1 MRSRLSMIIIT
12 VLVPIMSVL
21 TPVASSA
28 ATTWAAPTLAYTLD
42 PAGTIATAVS
52 WNAPSITPATIN
64 GYSVLATAND
74 AQKSTVRCPTAG
86 TVKTTTCTLQ
96 LVSGLT
102 YAIVVKAEIVGGTAN
117 SLSSATAT
125 AKLVVPQ
132 PPTGV
137 SVEAGDRQLLVSW
150 VSSNATNVPP
160 ITGFVASVD
169 QTHSCTSTQT
179 SCTITG
185 LTNRTGYLVSVTS
198 LNVVGASAPAT
209 KSGTPYKLTP
219 PTSVTAA
226 NSGGSSIAVSWL
238 AADGNPSG
246 TFTYVASAK
255 DTGNNTFSCAST
267 SLLTCTITGL
277 TPGTSYAISVT
288 ATWSGQSVTSAQPY
302 LSVTVFNAP
311 GSMVITTVTGSVAGS
326 QTINVTWSA
335 AAANGANV
343 SSYVVKT
350 RDLSVA
356 NSVPVTACTVDA
368 TQANPNLACTVSGL
382 INGDSYEVQ
391 VFAANGLTTQATKQV
406 TPYGAPSAPRNV
418 AVSAGSASGVLTV
431 TWQAPSGNG
440 GTSLLQYTAEAL
452 DQSGAS
458 AGTCTVAA
466 SATTCQIPNLTNG
479 SSYSANVKVFN
490 GPSVQAGF
498 SSTQTS
504 SSSSVT
510 VYGPPSTINNLTVVV
525 GHDAGDGSIY
535 VTWEAPTQ
543 SNGMP
548 LTGYSVTLTNQ
559 THPGVAQ
566 TCLVGLSE
574 SLSCAFQGL
583 TNGDSY
589 LVGVVALNGQSSL
602 PVTTTAVPY
611 GVPGP
616 VLNPVL
622 RGGFGSTSSGSL
634 LLSWS
639 SAVANGKSVS
649 YSVTIFDEANQ
660 PVGSSCTPTLS
671 GGTWS
676 CVVTGL
682 TDGVYYTATIVARN
696 GSNSFS
702 TVTISDAVLVYGPP
716 DAATSIVVTAG
727 PGVGSQKL
735 TVSWTAPVNVRGNEL
750 TSYVVWAMTSS
761 NATSFVK
768 SCTVAAP
775 LATSCTIT
783 GLTNGNVYYIK
794 VWAYNGPDTYS
805 GAVAISTYSPFT
817 NPGVVTG
824 LNVAPGSIA
833 GTGTLKISW
842 NAPSNSGGKP
852 VTGYTVT
859 LTPGPRTCKPTAPTT
874 TCTIS
879 GLQDGTKY
887 TISVIATNAV
897 GSDSDVTTLQATPYS
912 APDAAT
918 AGVVT
923 SGFAA
928 GSQTLVVS
936 WTAASSGNGMDI
948 ERYVVSAKLGLVLAG
963 TCTAMGATARTC
975 TITGLANGTD
985 YSIAVVTYNNYVSDI
1000 GSSATLSIAGAFH
1013 PYTVP
1018 GVPISVRGAVGH
1030 AGGGNGKIRVS
1041 WTAPSDN
1048 GGNTITEYTATAKRS
1063 GAVAGSCTSSGTTTC
1078 DITSL
1083 QNGQEYSLQVIAT
1096 NGANS
1101 FSAAGNS
1108 ASTANP
1114 YGAPT
1119 VVRSVSWQCIP
1130 NPIQP
1135 TICASGELIASWTAP
1150 AATNGRSIQKYSLS
1164 LTDTTI
1170 SGSAAVFTTT
1180 PSVLTYDFTGLIN
1193 GHQYRLAVSAINS
1206 TPSEEES
1213 IGNAGSPG
1221 ATTNPFSGPKSPV
1234 IANVAATSGQAG
1246 SLTVTWNRFSGDDG
1260 GSPISSYHAYAF
1272 ANGAGPNTT
1281 RKGSG
1286 CTTNGSALSCVLT
1299 GLQNGT
1305 TYSVQ
1310 VYAAN
1315 AATEQ
1320 GPWSTS
1326 VLTGTPNGPV
1336 SGAGLITITP
1346 ASSQVRAQ
1354 VKNLN
1359 FGGGTP
1365 NADFLLKWDIALD
1378 GQSPC
1383 WIPVNYGSTSS
1394 GGPNSCDMAQFPTTF
1409 LPGSLENCA
1418 ATYASFSA
1426 QMYCLVTGLKNGQL
1440 YVMKV
1445 TIQNSYTAQPGRV
1458 SPSWFSEAA
1467 MPSGPPEVPRNV
1479 DVVLS
1484 NSSATI
1490 SWSRFEG
1497 DGGGSPLLS
1506 YVVTSIP
1513 SNLQCV
1519 VTVPDPSPT
1528 DFECRIEGLTLGLTY
1543 TFSIVAKNATGAG
1556 AAKLSDSVV
1565 VGAASPPGSVTAAP
1579 LDGGILVAWTQAAAN
1594 GFPISLYTAKA
1605 VAGNSVYTCTTG
1617 GPSPTGVPSTATLS
1631 CVIVVPNC
1639 VSGQTCPVYSV
1650 SVTAQNVVS
1659 GVTQVSS
1666 ATRASGSLVVY
1677 GVPGVPTSTAVT
1689 PLESSIFVKWLSPQ
1703 NVGSGITMFVVTA
1716 VDQQKVDRIFY
1727 CTVRPPL
1734 PFGTV
1739 PSCTVG
1745 GTSMQI
1751 GHTFNVSVQ
1760 AFDDVGGSASTAIL
1774 TATTSTNPVP
1784 PVNVVAI
1791 SESTDIVVS
1800 WTPFSPAGKNS
1811 ASSYAV
1817 TASPAGPTCP
1827 SQGVS
1832 AQVVCT
1838 GVLPGVNYTFSVAS
1852 INASGKSALTV
1863 SPAAG
1868 LASPL
1873 TQTGG
1878 APSSAAW
1885 ITSGG
1890 PNVLPTA
1897 GGIAFAPNGTMYTV
1911 SRLSQQVFATV
1922 GGVTSALALP
1932 LSLSDPSAIA
1942 VSSDSSTVFV
1952 ADSGTNAI
1960 VSVSSTGVTA
1970 SVLTVNVAKGLSSPN
1985 GLAVVG
1991 NTLYISDDGN
2001 GRIVAVPTTGGIGR
2015 VVASTVTLSSISGL
2029 AALQSG
2035 NLLVVDAGNGGL
2047 IQLNPV
2053 SGIATVVSTYDGV
2066 GNLLTVPDS
2075 IAVSPD
2081 GSTYFVTMM
2090 NNGNKYSVIEMSSSG
2105 GNMSLVASDVV
2116 GIGGI
2121 AVSPTG
2127 TLAYSAVRGVF
2138 TTQFRS
2144 TPVVPNVSLTPTKTG
2159 LTAKWTSVTAWD
2171 GVWTYSAKVAK
2182 VTPAGAELTCTN
2194 GPTGCAITG
2203 LTASTS
2209 YTLKIT
2215 VTGATGTTPATYTY
2229 TFITP
2234 AK

>member
-1 MRSRLSMIIIT
+1 MRSRLSMVIIAA
-12 VLVPIMSVL
+12 VVPIMSVL

-28 ATTWAAPTLAYTLD
+28 ATPWAAPTLAYTLD

-52 WNAPSITPATIN
+52 WNAPSIASGTIS
-64 GYSVLATAND
+64 GYSVLATPTD
-74 AQKSTVRCPTAG
+74 PQKSTVRCPTSG

-102 YAIVVKAEIVGGTAN
+102 YAVVVTAAIVGGTAA
-117 SLSSATAT
+117 SVSSATAT
-125 AKLVVPQ
+125 AKLVAPNA
-132 PPTGV
+132 PTGV
-137 SVEAGDRQLLVSW
+137 SVGAGDRQLLVSW
-150 VSSNATNVPP
+150 VSSNAPNVPP

-198 LNVVGASAPAT
+198 LNAVGASAPAT

-246 TFTYVASAK
+246 TFTYVASAR

-288 ATWSGQSVTSAQPY
+288 ATWSGQSITSAQPY
-302 LSVTVFNAP
+302 PSVTVFNAP
-311 GSMVITTVTGSVAGS
+311 GSMVITAVTGSVAGS
-326 QTINVTWSA
+326 QTINVTWTA
-335 AAANGANV
+335 AATNGANV

-368 TQANPNLACTVSGL
+368 TQANPNLACIVSGL
-382 INGDSYEVQ
+382 INGDIYEVQ
-391 VFAANGLTTQATKQV
+391 VIAANGLTTQASKQV
-406 TPYGAPSAPRNV
+406 TPFGAPSAPRNV
-418 AVSAGSASGVLTV
+418 AVSAGSASGALTV
-431 TWQAPSGNG
+431 TWQAPSSNG
-440 GTSLLQYTAEAL
+440 GTSLLQYTAEAF

-466 SATTCQIPNLTNG
+466 PATTCQISNLTNG
-479 SSYSANVKVFN
+479 SSYSAKVKVFN
-490 GPSVQAGF
+490 GPSVQSGF

-510 VYGPPSTINNLTVVV
+510 VYGPPSVINNLTVVV

-535 VTWEAPTQ
+535 VAWEAPTQ

-566 TCLVGLSE
+566 TCLVGLSD
-574 SLSCAFQGL
+574 SLSWLFQGL

-611 GVPGP
+611 GLPGP

-622 RGGFGSTSSGSL
+622 RGGFGSNADGSL
-634 LLSWS
+634 LISWT
-639 SAVANGKSVS
+639 SAVANGSLVA
-649 YSVTIFDEANQ
+649 YSVTVFDEGNQ
-660 PVGSSCTPTLS
+660 PVGSSCNPASS
-671 GGTWS
+671 GETWS

-682 TDGVYYTATIVARN
+682 TNGKYYTAKIVATN
-696 GSNSFS
+696 GSNSSS

-735 TVSWTAPVNVRGNEL
+735 TVSWTAPVNVHGKEL
-750 TSYVVWAMTSS
+750 TSYVVWAMLSSSGTSPE
-761 NATSFVK
+761 K
-768 SCTVAAP
+768 SCTV
-775 LATSCTIT
+775 LASSSPSCTIT
-783 GLTNGNVYYIK
+783 GLTNGTAYYIK
-794 VWAYNGPDTYS
+794 VWAYNGPDSKKGTVS
-805 GAVAISTYSPFT
+805 NLTYSPFT
-817 NPGVVTG
+817 NPNAVTG
-824 LNVAPGSIA
+824 VSVKAGSEA
-833 GTGTLKISW
+833 GGGTLIISW
-842 NAPSNSGGKP
+842 SAPSNTGGKP
-852 VTGYTVT
+852 ITGYTVT
-859 LTPGPRTCKPTAPTT
+859 LTPGGRSCNPSAPKTN
-874 TCTIS
+874 CTIS
-879 GLQDGTKY
+879 NLQDGTSY
-887 TISVIATNAV
+887 SIAIVATNAV
-897 GSDSDVTTLQATPYS
+897 GSDSATTTSSATPYS

-936 WTAASSGNGMDI
+936 WTAASSGNGRDI

-963 TCTAMGATARTC
+963 TCTAMGAIAKTC

-985 YSIAVVTYNNYVSDI
+985 YSIAVVTYNNYVSDL

-1018 GVPISVRGAVGH
+1018 GVPTSVRGAVGH

-1048 GGNTITEYTATAKRS
+1048 GGNTISEYTATAKRS
-1063 GAVAGSCTSSGTTTC
+1063 GAVAGSCTSSGATTC

-1083 QNGQEYSLQVIAT
+1083 ENGKEYSLQVIAT

-1108 ASTANP
+1108 SSTVNP
-1114 YGAPT
+1114 YGAPS
-1119 VVRSVSWQCIP
+1119 VVRSVAWQCIP

-1135 TICASGELIASWTAP
+1135 TICASGELIASWAAP
-1150 AATNGRSIQKYSLS
+1150 AATNGRSIQKYSLT

-1170 SGSAAVFTTT
+1170 NGSPAVFTTT

-1221 ATTNPFSGPKSPV
+1221 ATTNPFTVPKSPV
-1234 IANVAATSGQAG
+1234 IASVAAMSGQAG
-1246 SLTVTWNRFSGDDG
+1246 SLTVTWTRFSGDDG
-1260 GSPISSYHAYAF
+1260 GSPITSYHAYAF
-1272 ANGAGPNTT
+1272 ASGAAPTTT

-1310 VYAAN
+1310 VYAVN

-1320 GPWSTS
+1320 GPWSAS

-1365 NADFLLKWDIALD
+1365 NADFQLKWDIALD
-1378 GQSPC
+1378 AQSPC
-1383 WIPVNYGSTSS
+1383 WIPVNYGSTSN

-1426 QMYCLVTGLKNGQL
+1426 QMYCSVTGLKNGQL

-1445 TIQNSYTAQPGRV
+1445 TIQNSYTAQQGRV

-1467 MPSGPPEVPRNV
+1467 MPSGPPEVPQNV

-1497 DGGGSPLLS
+1497 DDGGSPLLS

-1519 VTVPDPSPT
+1519 VTVPDPSPS

-1556 AAKLSDSVV
+1556 AANLSDSVV

-1617 GPSPTGVPSTATLS
+1617 GTSTATLS

-1666 ATRASGSLVVY
+1666 ATRAPGSIVVY
-1677 GVPGVPTSTAVT
+1677 GVPGVPTAAAVT
-1689 PLESSIFVKWLSPQ
+1689 PLESSIYVKWLTPQ

-1716 VDQQKVDRIFY
+1716 VDQQKGGGSFY

-1791 SESTDIVVS
+1791 SESNDIVVS
-1800 WTPFSPAGKNS
+1800 WTPFSPAGKNA
-1811 ASSYAV
+1811 ASSYTV

-1827 SQGVS
+1827 SQGS
-1832 AQVVCT
+1832 STQAVCT

-1852 INASGKSALTV
+1852 INASGKSAATV

-1868 LASPL
+1868 LVSPL
-1873 TQTGG
+1873 TKTGG

-1885 ITSGG
+1885 IASGG

-1922 GGVTSALALP
+1922 GGVTTALALSP
-1932 LSLSDPSAIA
+1932 SLSDPSAIA
-1942 VSSDSSTVFV
+1942 TSSDGSTVFI
-1952 ADSGTNAI
+1952 ADSGANAI
-1960 VSVSSTGVTA
+1960 VSAPSTGADA
-1970 SVLTVNVAKGLSSPN
+1970 SVLTVNVTQGLSSPN

-1991 NTLYISDDGN
+1991 NTLYISDAGN
-2001 GRIVAVPTTGGIGR
+2001 GRIVAVPTTGGTGR

-2035 NLLVVDAGNGGL
+2035 NLLVVDAGHGGL

-2053 SGIATVVSTYDGV
+2053 SGLATVVSTYDEAS
-2066 GNLLTVPDS
+2066 NLFTVPES
-2075 IAVSPD
+2075 VAVSPD

-2090 NNGNKYSVIEMSSSG
+2090 NSGNKYSVIEMSSSG
-2105 GNMSLVASDVV
+2105 GNLSSVASDVV

-2127 TLAYSAVRGVF
+2127 KLAFSAVRGVF
-2138 TTQFRS
+2138 TTQFQS
-2144 TPVVPNVSLTPTKTG
+2144 TPVVPNNVVLTPTKTG

-2171 GVWTYSAKVAK
+2171 GAWTYSAKVAK
-2182 VTPAGAELTCTN
+2182 VTPAGADLACTN
-2194 GPTGCAITG
+2194 TPTGCVITG
-2203 LTASTS
+2203 LTASTK

-2215 VTGATGTTPATYTY
+2215 VAGVTGTTPVTGTY
-2229 TFITP
+2229 TFTTP